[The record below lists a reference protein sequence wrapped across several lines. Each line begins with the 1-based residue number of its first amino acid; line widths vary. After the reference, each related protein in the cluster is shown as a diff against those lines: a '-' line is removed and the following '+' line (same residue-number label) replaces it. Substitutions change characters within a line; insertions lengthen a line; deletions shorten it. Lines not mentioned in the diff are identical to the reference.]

1 MCFDRLNV
9 LLLQRESVNRIHLG
23 AKLTTNVFMSIISV
37 TVMTIVQMV
46 QMKPDVV
53 RFKLGYHQIKHNGS
67 FL

>member
-1 MCFDRLNV
+1 M
-9 LLLQRESVNRIHLG
+9 LLLQREIANRIHLG
-23 AKLTTNVFMSIISV
+23 AKLTTNAFISMMSV
-37 TVMTIVQMV
+37 TVTTIVQMV